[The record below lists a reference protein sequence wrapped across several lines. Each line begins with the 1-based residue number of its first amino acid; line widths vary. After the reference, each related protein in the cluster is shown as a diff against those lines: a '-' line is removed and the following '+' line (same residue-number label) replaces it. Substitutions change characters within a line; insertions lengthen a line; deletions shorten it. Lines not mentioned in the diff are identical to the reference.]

1 MEKGEWGVLQ
11 RNESVRAKASKLK
24 ENVLL
29 EVY

>member
-11 RNESVRAKASKLK
+11 RNEAVCAKASKLK